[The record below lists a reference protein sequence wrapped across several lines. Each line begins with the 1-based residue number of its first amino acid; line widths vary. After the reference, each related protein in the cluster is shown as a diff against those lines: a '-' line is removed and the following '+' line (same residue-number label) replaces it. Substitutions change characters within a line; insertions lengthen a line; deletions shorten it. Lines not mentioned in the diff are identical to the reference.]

1 MEYEEWK
8 PFYEAIL
15 QEFDYSLEEDKKAAM
30 VLDDLLD
37 GKNVGNVYNH
47 LKKNIAGKDVV
58 VCGAG
63 PSLLKALDA
72 HAELIQQGVLI
83 TADGATSAVLEKG
96 LLPSVIVTDLD
107 GYIPDQ
113 IKAND
118 EGSVVVVHAHGDNI
132 DALQRYVPKLKG
144 KILGTTQCDP
154 GDYKNLFN
162 FGGFTDGDRAVFLA
176 EGMGAKRVF
185 LIGFD
190 FSGEIGR
197 FSFPEKKNF
206 DVKKRKLKWCKR
218 LMSFVKDSE
227 IVFL

>member
-1 MEYEEWK
+1 MDYMEWK
-8 PFYEAIL
+8 PFYETIL
-15 QEFDYSLEEDKKAAM
+15 QEFGYSLEEDSKAAA
-30 VLDDLLD
+30 VLDNLLD
-37 GKNVGNVYNH
+37 GKKMGDIHHY

-63 PSLLKALDA
+63 PSLLKALDT
-72 HAELIQQGVLI
+72 HMELIQKRVLI
-83 TADGATSAVLEKG
+83 TADGATSAVLKKG
-96 LLPSVIVTDLD
+96 LLPYVIVTDLD
-107 GYIPDQ
+107 GYMPDQ

-118 EGSVVVVHAHGDNI
+118 VGSVVVVHAHGDNI

-176 EGMGAKRVF
+176 EYMGAKQVF

-190 FSGEIGR
+190 FNGEIGS
-197 FSFPEKKNF
+197 FSFPGKKNF
-206 DVKKRKLKWCKR
+206 DVKKRKL
-218 LMSFVKDSE
+218 
-227 IVFL
+227 